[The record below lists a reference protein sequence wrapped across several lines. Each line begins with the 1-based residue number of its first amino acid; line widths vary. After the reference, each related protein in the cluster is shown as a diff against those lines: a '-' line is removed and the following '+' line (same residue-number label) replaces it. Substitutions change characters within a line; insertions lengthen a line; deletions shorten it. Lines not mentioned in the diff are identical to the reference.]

1 MLKAALQ
8 PSKKSKF
15 VNLRSFFES
24 KQDMSAKAIMV
35 QGTGSNVGKSIIACA
50 LCRIFYE
57 DGIRVAPFKSQN
69 MSLNSYVTLDGK
81 EMGRAQVAQAY
92 ASGLHP
98 AVEMNPI
105 LLKPAGE
112 NGSQVIAMG
121 RPVRHMKASEY
132 FENKESMLGIA
143 MEAYATLE
151 KQFDVIVIEGA
162 GSPAEINLKDNDIVN
177 MKMAE
182 IANAP
187 VILVV
192 DIERGGAFAWVVGTL
207 ELLDSAERNRVFGV
221 IINKFRGD
229 LEILKPGIRM
239 LEEKINKPVLG
250 VIPYFNDIKI
260 EDEDSVCLETMGSG
274 GDSYGEIPESECL
287 SIAVIRLPSISNFT
301 DFDILRHER
310 GVRLGFV
317 ETASSFGTP
326 DLVIIPGT
334 KNTIGDLT
342 FIEVN
347 GIAAR
352 ILDLAKK
359 GSMIIG
365 ICGGYQMLGK
375 EIKDPQ
381 NTESSSSHIKG
392 LGLLDVVTTFS
403 PEKMTYQVKARLS
416 DNLIGCFHGAACQT
430 AERVESGRD
439 TNGTISSY
447 EVTGY
452 EIHMGETEL
461 LEGTLP
467 FSRIIER
474 SGRVIQSG
482 KSDKGEDTGLDDGAV
497 SRDGNV
503 MGTYLHG
510 IFDNDV
516 FRLGIINTLR
526 QKRDLSLLSQ
536 GELKVAHSEKER
548 NYKRLAGL
556 IRKHLDMDLVYT
568 LIGAH
573 TSAAR

>member
-1 MLKAALQ
+1 
-8 PSKKSKF
+8 
-15 VNLRSFFES
+15 
-24 KQDMSAKAIMV
+24 MSAKAIMV
-35 QGTGSNVGKSIIACA
+35 QGTGSNVGKSIIVCA
-50 LCRIFYE
+50 LCRIFHE

-98 AVEMNPI
+98 VVEMNPI
-105 LLKPAGE
+105 LLKPTGE

-121 RPVRHMKASEY
+121 RPVRNMKASEY
-132 FENKESMLGIA
+132 YENKECMLDIA
-143 MEAYATLE
+143 IKAYATLE
-151 KQFDVIVIEGA
+151 KQFDLIVIEGA

-182 IANAP
+182 VANAP

-207 ELLDSAERNRVFGV
+207 ELLDSAERDRVSGV

-229 LEILKPGIRM
+229 LEILKPGIQM

-260 EDEDSVCLETMGSG
+260 DDEDSVCLERKGNSRGS
-274 GDSYGEIPESECL
+274 YCEMPESECIT
-287 SIAVIRLPSISNFT
+287 IAVIRLPSISNFT
-301 DFDILRHER
+301 DFDLLRHEK
-310 GVRLGFV
+310 GVRLVFI
-317 ETASSFGTP
+317 ETVSSFGTP
-326 DLVIIPGT
+326 DLIIIPGT
-334 KNTIGDLT
+334 KNTIGDLM
-342 FIEVN
+342 FIQEN

-352 ILDLAKK
+352 ILDLAEK
-359 GSMIIG
+359 GSMVIG
-365 ICGGYQMLGK
+365 ICGGYQMLGN
-375 EIKDPQ
+375 EIRDPQ

-392 LGLLDVVTTFS
+392 LGLLDVVTTFF
-403 PEKMTYQVKARLS
+403 PEKITYQVKARLY
-416 DNLIGCFHGAACQT
+416 DNSIGYLHGVACQSAQRAAGGEDST
-430 AERVESGRD
+430 G
-439 TNGTISSY
+439 NIPY

-461 LEGTLP
+461 LEEALP

-482 KSDKGEDTGLDDGAV
+482 KSDKGEYPGLNDGAV
-497 SRDGNV
+497 SREGNV

-510 IFDNDV
+510 IFDNDI
-516 FRLGIINTLR
+516 FRLDIINTLR
-526 QKRDLSLLSQ
+526 QKRGLSLLSQ
-536 GELKVAHSEKER
+536 SELTVADSEKEKH
-548 NYKRLAGL
+548 YKRLADL
-556 IRKHLDMDLVYT
+556 TRKHLDMDLIYT
-568 LIGAH
+568 LIGRNS
-573 TSAAR
+573 SAAGAGLSGVSMEV